1 MLALMI
7 WQNHFASVGV
17 SSKEAMRG
25 MAAKAM
31 CGLRTAL
38 AACGVLVLAT
48 ATAAAEDMA
57 YSVTVTGAGWD
68 DCQGTATYTA
78 FKNGKYN
85 FRFIDKNN
93 NVYVLAGGKDRQL
106 DVSNLYSN
114 IDSMDTT
121 IDGKKAVDSQAMG
134 GCNTKLSP
142 DGEKFVYIDCAVSN
156 SKKASFKFRIT
167 NITDVVRA
175 FAP

>member
-1 MLALMI
+1 MLALVI

-17 SSKEAMRG
+17 SSKEAMRA

-57 YSVTVTGAGWD
+57 YSVTVTGACKSQMFAGWD

-156 SKKASFKFRIT
+156 
-167 NITDVVRA
+167 
-175 FAP
+175 